1 MIFGGTVFINDGAK
15 TDEWHYLSSYY
26 HLVSETLLGA
36 LSSLASVPP
45 PSFGSP
51 NSTPI
56 RTRTEIPTTT
66 ARGTVVPALPERVV
80 IPWKGAE
87 GWRDEAGWGEM
98 VLGALWG
105 GSGGGRRGG
114 EGQRIAGVI
123 EPEDWEVLSSLENKH
138 KGWIFMERGM
148 CPPSCSSPS
157 SQVALFC
164 EKDHS

>member
-1 MIFGGTVFINDGAK
+1 M
-15 TDEWHYLSSYY
+15 
-26 HLVSETLLGA
+26 
-36 LSSLASVPP
+36 
-45 PSFGSP
+45 
-51 NSTPI
+51 
-56 RTRTEIPTTT
+56 
-66 ARGTVVPALPERVV
+66 